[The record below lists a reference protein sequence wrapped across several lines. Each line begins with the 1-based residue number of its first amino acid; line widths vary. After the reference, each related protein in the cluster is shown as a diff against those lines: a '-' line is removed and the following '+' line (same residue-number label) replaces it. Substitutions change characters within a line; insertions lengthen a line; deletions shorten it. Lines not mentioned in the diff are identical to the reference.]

1 MSSPMTLV
9 NCGAS
14 LCGSVRTS
22 EIPTPARKPFVKSGS
37 GRFHEFLTHCRDVNQ
52 QGLTMPQCLRH
63 VFAYFNLMSQV
74 PFVLASEGGGGLG
87 DVIP

>member
-1 MSSPMTLV
+1 
-9 NCGAS
+9 
-14 LCGSVRTS
+14 
-22 EIPTPARKPFVKSGS
+22 
-37 GRFHEFLTHCRDVNQ
+37 
-52 QGLTMPQCLRH
+52 MPQCLRH